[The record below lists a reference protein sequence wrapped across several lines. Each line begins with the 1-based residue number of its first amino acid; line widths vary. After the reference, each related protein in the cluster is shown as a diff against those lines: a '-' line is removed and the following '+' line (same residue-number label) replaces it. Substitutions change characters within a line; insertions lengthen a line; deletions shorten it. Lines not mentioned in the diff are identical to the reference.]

1 MSRWPEST
9 DLDFTSIDKTE
20 IEWACLYEMIRQLSP
35 DKRSAIGVRKIF
47 EAVRHLSDAIV
58 WKSAWSELTEAD
70 RLFFCVCFKQ
80 DPIHVRTSKTE
91 EMFHQILGT
100 VRPSNAD
107 VRLFKTDTIELIAV
121 QIDWRAGLT
130 AIKNDLNNWLG
141 ANAPS
146 GTPGMGSNPDPNE
159 TRRGPGEIKQFRTI
173 LDWISILRRKQ
184 NGESIESIRRSIGS
198 CDSSK
203 VRKVET
209 NLKEK
214 YRQLLGF
221 SEDPFL

>member
-1 MSRWPEST
+1 MKRWPKST
-9 DLDFTSIDKTE
+9 DLDFTSIDGTE

-35 DKRSAIGVRKIF
+35 DQRSAIGISRISETVRC
-47 EAVRHLSDAIV
+47 LSDSIV

-107 VRLFKTDTIELIAV
+107 VRLFKTESIELIAA
-121 QIDWRAGLT
+121 QIDWRAGMT
-130 AIKNDLNNWLG
+130 AIKDALNNWLD
-141 ANAPS
+141 ANAPA
-146 GTPGMGSNPDPNE
+146 GTPGTGSNPDPNE
-159 TRRGPGEIKQFRTI
+159 TRRGPGEIKQFRSI

-184 NGESIESIRRSIGS
+184 NEESIESIRRSIGS
-198 CDSSK
+198 YDSSK
-203 VRKVET
+203 VRKVEK
-209 NLKEK
+209 NLKQK

-221 SEDPFL
+221 SEDPVL